1 MKQDINEIMTEIIS
15 PQDLAKKKL
24 SAYQEYCIAILEKVK
39 VAIQSVDVKSIVSLT
54 FDSPAGDEMG
64 WDNKCINFGYGDK
77 ENWALDINQAV
88 EKMQL
93 LKDIINGKADPNDF
107 DI

>member
-24 SAYQEYCIAILEKVK
+24 LAYQEYCIAILEKVK
-39 VAIQSVDVKSIVSLT
+39 VAIQSVDVKAIAELT
-54 FDSPAGDEMG
+54 FDSPSGDEMG
-64 WDNKCINFGYGDK
+64 RDNKCINFGYGDK
-77 ENWALDINQAV
+77 ENWALDIDQSV
-88 EKMQL
+88 KKMKL
-93 LKDIINGKADPNDF
+93 LKDIVNEKADPDDF